1 MASTAT
7 IVDPQCHCS
16 GNAELYRDADGVRWS
31 FMLNLT
37 DISYGTYG
45 NNKFYMGQLIV
56 DRGGFVVFC
65 KWGRVG
71 AKKPQSKT
79 ELYSSV
85 EAAEQAFKKVF
96 QAKSGNKWPLAQP
109 FERKKGKYF
118 LVELDDGEPEAAS
131 AVDAQTAEQK
141 EEEVV
146 SKLPPEVQNIIQL
159 ICDPEVVKREMAS
172 LNVDLNRFPLGK
184 LSKAQISQGYDI
196 LQRISTTLEE
206 LEELTKPPAAPPMTT
221 RAGAKSRRK
230 AKAKAKGP
238 AAATNKSVASCRDD
252 LKSLSSEFYSLI
264 PHDFGRSLPP
274 VIANMADLKLK
285 LELLE
290 VLSNVE
296 ISQMLQK
303 QEDGKPKGPAIHPL
317 DLHYEMLNTDMESL
331 DKSGKEYKIIEK
343 FITKTNGGSKL
354 NINTVL
360 KIARPDEESHKGVL
374 GSLDNHKLLWHGSR
388 LSNYVGILSQGLR
401 IAPPEAPKNGYQFGK
416 GLYFADA
423 LAKSA
428 NYCCTSTRNPTAVLL
443 LADVALGTPYKTPS
457 GEFLDYSTVKDQ
469 RGCDS
474 THGLGRMAPAE
485 DEYETLPDG
494 VVVPAGTLKTVAGN
508 QYLLYNEFIVYRREQ
523 VQLRYLVALDFHN
536 VACAC
541 IASADKQIGG
551 SSLAMAPA
559 APAKRVDPLSGCA
572 SSAVVYQDAN
582 GVAWSFMLNYTNISF
597 GTYGNNKFY
606 MVQLI
611 VDRGGYMVFRKWGRV
626 GAKNPQRALERY
638 NSSLEKAQ
646 ASFAKKFLDKSGNEW
661 PLTGPFERVEGK
673 YVLVELDDEVPEEE
687 ADESEGEQEEEV
699 VSALPESVQ
708 DVLKLICD
716 ADLIAREVANMN
728 LDLKRLPLGKLSNA
742 QISQGYAL
750 LQQLSAALKEIEELN
765 KVVADKKNAPAQKRT
780 GTRRSTR
787 VKRTTNPNAG
797 QIRLL
802 KTSLKTLSSDFYTLI
817 PHDFGRNLPPPID
830 SMDELKLKIDLLEVL
845 ANIEISQK
853 LQAEKKRNAK
863 KKSGIDEPKL
873 DSLDVQYNLLNV
885 KMEPLPESTDE
896 YKTIERYV
904 ETTHAP
910 THVQYKL
917 RIKSVLKIARPD
929 EEKFKTVFQSVD
941 NHKLLW
947 HGSRLSNVVG
957 ILSKGLRVAP
967 PEAPNNGYM
976 FGKGIYFA
984 DSVSKSANYC
994 WTTPQ
999 NPQGVLMLAEVALG
1013 SPYKAEEAEDLTY
1026 TSLKKIKGCDS
1037 THGVGRMAAPEE
1049 DYETMNDGVVVP
1061 VGEFMP
1067 SDGNGSLLYN
1077 EFIVYRQEQV
1087 KLRYLVNLDF
1097 LYEEE
1102 DDA

>member
-7 IVDPQCHCS
+7 IVDPQSRCS
-16 GNAELYRDADGVRWS
+16 ANAELYRDADGVRWS

-45 NNKFYMGQLIV
+45 NNKFYLGQLIV
-56 DRGGFVVFC
+56 DRGGFVVFR

-71 AKKPQSKT
+71 AKTPQSKT
-79 ELYSSV
+79 EFFSSV
-85 EAAEQAFKKVF
+85 EPAEGAFQKVF
-96 QAKSGNKWPLAQP
+96 QSKSGNKWPLTEP
-109 FERKKGKYF
+109 FVRKKGKYF
-118 LVELDDGEPEAAS
+118 LVELDDGEPEGPS
-131 AVDAQTAEQK
+131 VDTEAK
-141 EEEVV
+141 VEEKHVV
-146 SKLPPEVQNIIQL
+146 ASKLPQEVQNIVQL
-159 ICDPEVVKREMAS
+159 ICDPEVVTREMAS
-172 LNVDLNRFPLGK
+172 LNVDLKRFPLGK
-184 LSKAQISQGYDI
+184 LSKAQISQGYEI
-196 LQRISTTLEE
+196 LQRLSAALEE
-206 LEELTKPPAAPPMTT
+206 IEQLTKAATAAKRT
-221 RAGAKSRRK
+221 KAGAKTRRK

-238 AAATNKSVASCRDD
+238 AAATTKSLAALQAD

-274 VIANMADLKLK
+274 VIGTMADLKLK

-290 VLSNVE
+290 VLSNLE

-303 QEDGKPKGPAIHPL
+303 QAAEKPSGPAIHPL
-317 DLHYEMLNTDMESL
+317 DTHYNMLNTNMEPL
-331 DKSGKEYKIIEK
+331 KARGKEYKIIEK
-343 FITKTNGGSKL
+343 FIQNTHGGSKL
-354 NINTVL
+354 NINTIL
-360 KIARPDEESHKGVL
+360 KIARPDEETHKDVL
-374 GSLDNHKLLWHGSR
+374 GSLDNHMLLWHGSR
-388 LSNYVGILSQGLR
+388 LSNFVGILSQGLR
-401 IAPPEAPKNGYQFGK
+401 IAPPEAPTNGYQFGK

-428 NYCCTSTRNPTAVLL
+428 NYCCATSRNATAVLL
-443 LADVALGTPYKTPS
+443 LADVALGTPFKTPS
-457 GEFLDYSTVKDQ
+457 GEFLDYKTVKGQ

-474 THGLGRMAPAE
+474 THGLGRMAPAKNE
-485 DEYETLPDG
+485 FETLSDG
-494 VVVPAGTLKTVAGN
+494 VVVPAGTLKPVDGN

-523 VQLRYLVALDFHN
+523 VQLRYLVALDFQN
-536 VACAC
+536 VAA
-541 IASADKQIGG
+541 
-551 SSLAMAPA
+551 
-559 APAKRVDPLSGCA
+559 AKRVDPLSGCP
-572 SSAVVYQDAN
+572 SSAEVYQDGN
-582 GVAWSFMLNYTNISF
+582 DVAWSFMLNYTNISF

-611 VDRGGYMVFRKWGRV
+611 QNGNNYMVFRKWGRV
-626 GAKNPQRALERY
+626 GAKNPQRALEHY
-638 NSSLEKAQ
+638 NTSLEKAQ
-646 ASFAKKFLDKSGNEW
+646 ASFTKKFLDKSGNEW
-661 PLTGPFERVEGK
+661 PLTGPFEKVEGK

-687 ADESEGEQEEEV
+687 EEMSDVEKEEEV
-699 VSALPESVQ
+699 LSTLHETVQ

-728 LDLKRLPLGKLSNA
+728 LDLKRLPLGKLSKA

-750 LQQLSAALKEIEELN
+750 LQQLSEALKEIEELN
-765 KVVADKKNAPAQKRT
+765 KVIASTQEEPPAKRT
-780 GTRRSTR
+780 APRRSTR
-787 VKRTTNPNAG
+787 VKRVAKPNAA
-797 QIRLL
+797 QIRRL

-830 SMDELKLKIDLLEVL
+830 SLDEVKLKIDLLEVL

-863 KKSGIDEPKL
+863 KNAGAKL
-873 DSLDVQYNLLNV
+873 NSLDAQYNMLNV
-885 KMEPLPESTDE
+885 KMEPLPESTE
-896 YKTIERYV
+896 EFNIIEKYV

-929 EEKFKTVFQSVD
+929 EEEFKDVFQSVD

-947 HGSRLSNVVG
+947 HGSRLSNVIG

-999 NPQGVLMLAEVALG
+999 NPKGVLMLAEVALG
-1013 SPYKAEEAEDLTY
+1013 TPYKAQEAEDLTY
-1026 TSLKKIKGCDS
+1026 ATLKKTKGCDS

-1049 DYETMNDGVVVP
+1049 DYETIEDGVVVP
-1061 VGEFMP
+1061 VGEFVP
-1067 SDGNGSLLYN
+1067 SDGSGSLLYN

-1097 LYEEE
+1097 LYEDEE
-1102 DDA
+1102 EEA